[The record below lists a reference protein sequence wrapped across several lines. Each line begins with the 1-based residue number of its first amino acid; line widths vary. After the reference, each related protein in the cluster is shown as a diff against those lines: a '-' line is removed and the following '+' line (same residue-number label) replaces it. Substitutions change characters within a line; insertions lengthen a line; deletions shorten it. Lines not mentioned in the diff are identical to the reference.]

1 MATVLLEAGI
11 VFAVLA
17 VGGALATRVRQSV
30 IPAYILAGLVVG
42 PAALGLVETREF
54 VELFRELGIVF
65 LLFFVGLEFNLDRL
79 VENRE
84 RVVRAGS
91 IDLAV
96 NAPVGFAVALV
107 LGFSVFEA
115 VFVAGI
121 VYISSSAVI
130 TKSLLDLGWI
140 ADPESETVLSVLV
153 FEDVVIAVY
162 LAALAAVVGVGAGQA
177 GVVTDVVTATGLPAP
192 AVRLA
197 LAMVVILAL
206 VMLAFVGTPVLERL
220 LDVESSEQFL
230 LVVVGAAVLVGGL
243 ALAAGVS
250 EAVAAF
256 FLGAAFGST
265 SHGDRIESVIAS
277 ERDLFAAVFFFSIG
291 LETDPRAVAGV
302 VGPLAV
308 LVVVT
313 TASKLLSG
321 YLGGRAYGLS
331 TRRSV
336 RTAVAMV
343 ARGEFSLVVAAL
355 AVSAGTT
362 PELAETV
369 PALAVGYVLV
379 MSVLGT
385 TLMRYSRVVERFV
398 DPTAT

>member
-206 VMLAFVGTPVLERL
+206 VTLAFVGTPVLERL